1 MKPSTLI
8 FALVISLSGSFCA
21 LAQSGQGDDERAAR
35 LAAKSFRLDGG
46 LINSAEGEV
55 RCSRRGVPI
64 EGLGTAREIESGDA
78 IETGQ
83 GHAELLLN
91 PGYYLRLDANTRVV
105 LADMSP
111 INLKV
116 EIPIGSVGFE
126 IEMDTSF
133 GWQADK
139 DAMFAPVTVVTPRD
153 EFTIV
158 RPGAFRFTVDS
169 QGRVIVTVAKGLVMA
184 DGVPAKSGKRVYAFG
199 GIANIKEFETNQQ
212 DAFDEWNRSRAVA
225 SLKSNKSLQLKE
237 WYRLMD
243 QGRASV
249 DISNG
254 ESVERSNDPRTV
266 SARHGEVTYTE
277 IGTSLKEAAN
287 SEWHE
292 LTAATTLLNGDR
304 LRTAPH
310 TRAEIHPY
318 PFVYSFVGGGTE
330 LEYREAPDGQV
341 SIILLKGSIVTLIP
355 DIQWKKQS
363 PSVLKIVLAD
373 GEYEV
378 VRDGYYRA
386 NVRSDADSEMLVYYG
401 SINTG
406 NRMFKAPTRLVRDG
420 DSIREF
426 GLDRKAGD
434 NLDIW
439 SLRRRGLIEFGQ
451 ARLGSAGIWFLNS
464 ATNEYTFLPAKRFYK
479 SPYGGEYSVVL
490 QREIP
495 TRLRRPRDLFG
506 SVR

>member
-1 MKPSTLI
+1 MKPSTLV
-8 FALVISLSGSFCA
+8 FALIVSLSGSHCA
-21 LAQSGQGDDERAAR
+21 LAQRSQGDDERAAN
-35 LAAKSFRLDGG
+35 LASKSFRLDGG
-46 LINSAEGEV
+46 LINAAEGEV
-55 RCSRRGVPI
+55 RCLRRGMPI
-64 EGLGTAREIESGDA
+64 AGLGTTQDFESGDT
-78 IETGQ
+78 IETGE
-83 GHAELLLN
+83 GRAELLLN
-91 PGYYLRLDANTRVV
+91 PGYYLRLDAHTKVV
-105 LADMSP
+105 LADTSP
-111 INLKV
+111 VNLKV

-126 IEMDTSF
+126 IEVDTSVE
-133 GWQADK
+133 WQANK

-158 RPGAFRFTVDS
+158 RAGAFRFAVDS
-169 QGRVIVTVAKGLVMA
+169 QGRVIATVAKGLVMA
-184 DGVPAKSGKRVYAFG
+184 DGVPAKSGKKVYAFG
-199 GIANIKEFETNQQ
+199 GIANIRKYETSQP
-212 DAFDEWNRSRAVA
+212 DAFDEWNRGRASA
-225 SLKSNKSLQLKE
+225 SLKSNKSLKLKE

-243 QGRASV
+243 QLSPSV

-266 SARHGEVTYTE
+266 SARNGAVTYTE

-287 SEWHE
+287 SEWRE

-304 LRTAPH
+304 LRTALH

-318 PFVYSFVGGGTE
+318 PFVYSFVGGDTE
-330 LEYREAPDGQV
+330 LEYREAPDGQA
-341 SIILLKGSIVTLIP
+341 SIILIKGSIVTLIP

-363 PSVLKIVLAD
+363 RGVLKLVLPD
-373 GEYEV
+373 GEYEID
-378 VRDGYYRA
+378 RDGYYRA

-401 SINTG
+401 SINAA
-406 NRMFKAPTRLVRDG
+406 NRMFRAPIKLVRDG
-420 DSIREF
+420 GSVRAF

-451 ARLGSAGIWFLNS
+451 ARLTAAGIWFLNS

-490 QREIP
+490 EGEIP
-495 TRLRRPRDLFG
+495 TRLRPPRDPFG

>member
-8 FALVISLSGSFCA
+8 FALIVSLSGSFGV
-21 LAQSGQGDDERAAR
+21 LAQPGQGDDERAAK
-35 LAAKSFRLDGG
+35 LASKSFRLDGG
-46 LINSAEGEV
+46 LINLAEGQV
-55 RCSRRGVPI
+55 RCLRAGVPV
-64 EGLGTAREIESGDA
+64 EGLGRSREIESGDT
-78 IETGQ
+78 IETGA
-83 GHAELLLN
+83 GRAELLLN
-91 PGYYLRLDANTRVV
+91 PGYYLRLDANTKIV

-116 EIPIGSVGFE
+116 EIPIGSVGLE
-126 IEMDTSF
+126 IEMDNSF
-133 GWQADK
+133 GWQSDK
-139 DAMFAPVTVVTPRD
+139 DAMFAPITVVTPRD

-158 RPGAFRFTVDS
+158 RPGAFRFAVDS

-184 DGVPAKSGKRVYAFG
+184 DGVPAKSRQRVYASG
-199 GIANIKEFETNQQ
+199 GIANIKQDETNQK
-212 DAFDEWNRSRAVA
+212 DAFDEWNRSRGVA

-237 WYRLMD
+237 WYKLMD

-249 DISNG
+249 DISDG

-266 SARHGEVTYTE
+266 SARSGAVKYTE
-277 IGTSLKEAAN
+277 IGTSLKESGT

-292 LTAATTLLNGDR
+292 LTAPTTLLNGDR

-318 PFVYSFVGGGTE
+318 PFVYSFVGGDTE

-363 PSVLKIVLAD
+363 PSVLKIVLAE

-386 NVRSDADSEMLVYYG
+386 NVRSEAASEMLVYYG
-401 SINTG
+401 SINIA
-406 NRMFKAPTRLVRDG
+406 NRTFKAPTRLGRDG
-420 DSIREF
+420 GSIREF

-451 ARLGSAGIWFLNS
+451 TRLTSVGIWFLNS

-495 TRLRRPRDLFG
+495 TRLRRPRDPFD